1 MIKEKTGRQRYIL
14 FSVSGEAS
22 RKEIIHS
29 INNLYRKKYNDD
41 DMPWLTV
48 YEKNYGIVRCKH
60 TRKEEIIDLLNS
72 VKVDNKFSIKTL
84 KTSGTIKKLKKEI
97 NNS

>member
-1 MIKEKTGRQRYIL
+1 MIKEKAGRQRYIL
-14 FSVSGEAS
+14 FSVSGNAS
-22 RKEIIHS
+22 RKDIIHS
-29 INNLYRKKYNDD
+29 INNSYRKKYNDE

-60 TRKEEIIDLLNS
+60 TKKEEIIDLLNS
-72 VKVDNKFSIKTL
+72 VEANNKFSIKTL

>member
-22 RKEIIHS
+22 RREIIHS
-29 INNLYRKKYNDD
+29 INNAYREKYNDED
-41 DMPWLTV
+41 IPWLTV

-60 TRKEEIIDLLNS
+60 TKKEKVISLLNS
-72 VKVDNKFSIKTL
+72 IKADKKFQIRTL